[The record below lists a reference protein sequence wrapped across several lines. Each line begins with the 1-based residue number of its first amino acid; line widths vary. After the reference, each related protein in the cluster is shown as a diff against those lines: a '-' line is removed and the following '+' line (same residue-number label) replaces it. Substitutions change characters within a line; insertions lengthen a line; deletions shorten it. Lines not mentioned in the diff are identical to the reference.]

1 MKACARDLLVFWLPA
16 LILLT
21 LISLYG
27 CACQQPP
34 APGPGQP
41 QQSSLP
47 TPYRTSVSVYG
58 TIPHPSIS
66 CNSR

>member
-1 MKACARDLLVFWLPA
+1 MKACARDLAAFWLPA
-16 LILLT
+16 LILLA

-27 CACQQPP
+27 CACQQTP

-47 TPYRTSVSVYG
+47 APCRASVSVYG
-58 TIPHPSIS
+58 TIPSPSIS
-66 CNSR
+66 CNTK